1 MGVKMITH
9 EMKVECLNTMGT
21 DLDIVNAARASFNKQ
36 SEYDYVVNQD
46 KAIDEDGNLCW
57 LRQLSMQPRLK
68 EKDRKLLR
76 YLAKHEHWT
85 PFAQVNLQFRF
96 YIPIFVAR
104 QLMRHNVGVVW
115 NERSRRY
122 VSDAIEFYVPK
133 EWRSA
138 PENKKQGSGDE
149 RFRLDSEQE
158 MMVMDAIYSSHRA
171 YEMLLETNV
180 APEMARMLLPQNL
193 MTSIVGNGTLFFWAR
208 VCRLRLDPH
217 AQEETRWVAERI
229 SNWCEYYFPEAWEEL
244 KEHYINA

>member
-1 MGVKMITH
+1 MITH
-9 EMKVECLNTMGT
+9 EMKVECLNVMGT

-36 SEYDYVVNQD
+36 SEYEYRMDQD
-46 KAIDEDGNLCW
+46 RGIDEDGNLHW
-57 LRQLSMQPRLK
+57 LKHLSVQPRLK

-122 VSDAIEFYVPK
+122 VSDDIEFYVPK
-133 EWRSA
+133 EWRDA
-138 PENKKQGSGDE
+138 PKNKKQGSGDE
-149 RFRLDSEQE
+149 RFRLDTELE
-158 MMVMDAIYSSHRA
+158 MAVMEAIHSSHRA
-171 YEMLLETNV
+171 YEMLLEHNV
-180 APEMARMLLPQNL
+180 APEMARMVLPQNL

-208 VCRLRLDPH
+208 FCRLRLDPH
-217 AQEETRWVAERI
+217 AQEEIRWVAERV
-229 SNWCEYYFPEAWEEL
+229 SNWCEFYFPESWEEL
-244 KEHYINA
+244 KENYIDVR